1 MWNFQV
7 PLLKSFVLH
16 VDRHSNATDEKKK
29 EEEKKFKEIGEAYAV
44 LSDPKKKARFDSG
57 QDLDDA
63 DGGMG
68 GNVPDCFTDYYYLI
82 RTAFLNTDWLF
93 FYLPVS
99 WNYPVYIEIPTHEI
113 ALSAYTVKDKLKKL

>member
-1 MWNFQV
+1 M
-7 PLLKSFVLH
+7 LKSFVLH

-68 GNVPDCFTDYYYLI
+68 GNAPDCFTDY
-82 RTAFLNTDWLF
+82 
-93 FYLPVS
+93 
-99 WNYPVYIEIPTHEI
+99 
-113 ALSAYTVKDKLKKL
+113 